1 MCVAAAAVPA
11 VTLAISAASTVASVG
26 MGIYSAQQQAAQAQA
41 QMNMAAQQQQLQQD
55 QFRQSAIQQ
64 QEQQRQ
70 SNILAMRSKQQNV
83 NLQIQQS
90 NNNIL
95 TQYQQQVRGVNN
107 ERESLMSRHAADK
120 LNYQRS
126 KERADK
132 QYDLNQEG
140 LNTAYMQEQQKLGEI
155 RQKAAFESQTAL
167 AKSIGA
173 KGKILAAGR
182 SGQSVGLL
190 VNDVERQ
197 SGFKIAAENASVES
211 AEAASSIAMQGAQNQ
226 ADSANARAF
235 SDVSW
240 NPAAPYMPLM
250 PDQPNFVDPIGLG
263 IPLDN
268 KPNV

>member
-1 MCVAAAAVPA
+1 MCAISGAAAAGA
-11 VTLAISAASTVASVG
+11 SLAISAVSTAASIG
-26 MGIYSAQQQAAQAQA
+26 MGVYSAQQQAAQAQA
-41 QMNMAAQQQQLQQD
+41 QMNMAARQQQLQQE
-55 QFRQSAIQQ
+55 QSRQTAIQQ

-70 SNILAMRSKQQNV
+70 QSILDMRSKQQNA
-83 NLQIQQS
+83 NLQVQQA

-95 TQYQQQVRGVNN
+95 TQYQQQVRATAN

-126 KERADK
+126 REQADK
-132 QYDLNQEG
+132 QYELNQEG
-140 LNTAYMQEQQKLGEI
+140 LNTAYMQEQQKLSEV

-197 SGFKIAAENASVES
+197 SGFKIAAESASVDS

-226 ADSANARAF
+226 ADSANAKAY
-235 SDVSW
+235 SNVGW
-240 NPAAPYMPLM
+240 NPATPYMPLM

-263 IPLDN
+263 IPLE
-268 KPNV
+268 KAG

>member
-1 MCVAAAAVPA
+1 MCLAAAAIPA
-11 VTLAISAASTVASVG
+11 ASLAISAVSTVASIG
-26 MGIYSAQQQAAQAQA
+26 MGIASAQQQAQQAQA
-41 QMNMAAQQQQLQQD
+41 QMNMAARQQQLQQE

-64 QEQQRQ
+64 QNQQRQ
-70 SNILAMRSKQQNV
+70 QSILDMRAKQQNA
-83 NLQIQQS
+83 NLQVQQA

-95 TQYQQQVRGVNN
+95 TQYQQQARSVND
-107 ERESLMSRHAADK
+107 ERESLMGRYAADK

-126 KERADK
+126 KEQADN
-132 QYDLNQEG
+132 QYELNQQG
-140 LNTAYMQEQQKLGEI
+140 LNTAYMQEQQKLAEV
-155 RQKAAFESQTAL
+155 RKKAAFESQTAL

-190 VNDVERQ
+190 ITDVERQ
-197 SGFKIAAENASVES
+197 SGFKVAAENASVES
-211 AEAASSIAMQGAQNQ
+211 AEDAATIAMQGAQNQ
-226 ADSANARAF
+226 ADSANAKAY
-235 SDVSW
+235 SNVAW

-263 IPLDN
+263 IPLEK